1 MVNFFNFLITF
12 SSYSKNTTHAR
23 NMVLQHVAMEE
34 PRPRVV
40 CHEKETSLLTC
51 IHQINIPFL

>member
-34 PRPRVV
+34 PRKRDEPA
-40 CHEKETSLLTC
+40 HLHPSNKY
-51 IHQINIPFL
+51 PFFVTK